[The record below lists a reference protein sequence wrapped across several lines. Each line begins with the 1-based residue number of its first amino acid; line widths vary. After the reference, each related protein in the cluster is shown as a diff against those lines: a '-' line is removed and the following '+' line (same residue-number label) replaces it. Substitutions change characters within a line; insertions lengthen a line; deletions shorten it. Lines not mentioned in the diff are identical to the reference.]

1 MTAANRVRCQVHT
14 TGSLLILSLAAWGLA
29 VIHAP
34 PAGAAFP
41 GANGRIAFDAAI
53 DLDYD
58 LYVVNPSGTRM
69 RRMFDTPSNEYE
81 PAWSPDSSR
90 VAFSADRSGTRD
102 IYAADPDGTGL
113 LQLTSGTATD
123 FDPAWS
129 ADGTQVV
136 FTRLDV
142 GYSLMVVDA
151 DGSNL
156 QTLLHASAFEAK
168 YSPDGTRIAF
178 SDGND
183 IAVMNSDGSGLT
195 RLTNT
200 DDYDFSPDW
209 SPDGSQIVF
218 SSNRNGF
225 TPSPQWPREYGAYLR
240 ALINR
245 DDSIAVVAREG
256 LDVVGYAVGRITT
269 LPSFFE
275 HRSRGYIHDVFVK
288 PEHRRRGIGRQLVD
302 EILQW
307 LEHRSV
313 TLVELT
319 VAANNDAIPFWERLG
334 FRVYM
339 HQMKREL
346 ES

>member
-81 PAWSPDSSR
+81 PAWSPDGSR
-90 VAFSADRSGTRD
+90 VAFSGDRSGTRD

-183 IAVMNSDGSGLT
+183 IAVMNSNGSGLT

-225 TPSPQWPREYGAYLR
+225 TPSSYYLYTIR
-240 ALINR
+240 SDGTGLLQLTSGYVFDAGPSWSPDGRLIAFGR
-245 DDSIAVVAREG
+245 DTTPDNGDTGIDLYVLEVAGGSIRQ
-256 LDVVGYAVGRITT
+256 ITST
-269 LPSFFE
+269 SPFDNNPDWQ
-275 HRSRGYIHDVFVK
+275 SR
-288 PEHRRRGIGRQLVD
+288 
-302 EILQW
+302 
-307 LEHRSV
+307 
-313 TLVELT
+313 
-319 VAANNDAIPFWERLG
+319 
-334 FRVYM
+334 
-339 HQMKREL
+339 
-346 ES
+346 